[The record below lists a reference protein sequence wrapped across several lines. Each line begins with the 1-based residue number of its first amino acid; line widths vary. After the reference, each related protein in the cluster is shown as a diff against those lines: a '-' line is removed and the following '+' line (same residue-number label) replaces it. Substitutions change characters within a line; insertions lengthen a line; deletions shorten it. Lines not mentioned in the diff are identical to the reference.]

1 MSTLSDRYVWGVLRA
16 VPERQRPDLEPEIRA
31 LVADAVEAANAR
43 AAASADAA
51 AGADAAAAERA
62 ALTELGDPELLAA
75 RYTDRSLYLIGPAY
89 YLDYKRLLTLL
100 LSIVVPIVTL
110 ATMAAGFIAEEAPL
124 PAVINGLGAGFMVGL
139 QLAFWVTVGFAA
151 VERYG
156 AQKAGP
162 FKEWSLHDLPDTPSP
177 ARLSAGDAIT
187 SIVGGVVLLGVIAWG
202 PPFITT
208 TDGVTTSVPFF
219 DPALA
224 STWAPWFVG
233 VAIAQIAFA
242 VIVYAARRWTWPI
255 AIVNAALDAAFVIP
269 AVWLLQ
275 TGQMLSPQVQ
285 AEMDRIGAGAA
296 IAPTVAVIS
305 VVLVA
310 VFGWDAIDG
319 FLKARR
325 ASRASR

>member
-1 MSTLSDRYVWGVLRA
+1 MSTLTDRYTWGVLRA
-16 VPERQRPDLEPEIRA
+16 VPERQRADLEPEIRA
-31 LVADAVEAANAR
+31 LIADTIEARTASGSVDSTDAN
-43 AAASADAA
+43 
-51 AGADAAAAERA
+51 AAERA
-62 ALTELGDPELLAA
+62 ALAELGDPELLAA
-75 RYTDRSLYLIGPAY
+75 RYTDRSLHLIGPGY
-89 YLDYKRLLTLL
+89 YLEWRRLVTLL

-110 ATMAAGFIAEEAPL
+110 ATIAAGLIAGL
-124 PAVINGLGAGFMVGL
+124 PVLEVVVNGLGAGFMVGL

-151 VERYG
+151 VERH
-156 AQKAGP
+156 ATSKANAGP
-162 FKEWSLHDLPDTPSP
+162 MAAWTPDRLPAVPSA
-177 ARLSAGDAIT
+177 ARLGAGDAIT
-187 SIVGGVVLLGVIAWG
+187 SIVGAVVLIGIIAWG

-208 TDGVTTSVPFF
+208 TGGTTTSVPFF

-255 AIVNAALDAAFVIP
+255 AIINAALDAALVIP

-275 TGQMLSPQVQ
+275 TGRMLSPQVQ
-285 AEMDRIGAGAA
+285 AQMDQIGAGAA

-325 ASRASR
+325 GSRAAA